1 MNNIQQNDQEAP
13 IVQKT
18 ADLYK
23 EFYGYLKMFPKQD
36 QYLLGKR
43 CEDYLLDFME
53 QIYGAVA
60 VSKDERLPILIVANN
75 KFEVLKFLLRSA
87 RELRIIDNKKYLSLE
102 SKIQDIGKQLGGW
115 MKSLNLKTA

>member
-1 MNNIQQNDQEAP
+1 M
-13 IVQKT
+13 
-18 ADLYK
+18 
-23 EFYGYLKMFPKQD
+23 
-36 QYLLGKR
+36 GKR
-43 CEDYLLDFME
+43 CEDYLLDFIE